1 METEITLTTILE
13 AVDNVKT
20 LVENS
25 EKTDLS
31 EVLKELDNI
40 ETDLYNIDTTFSEVE
55 TYVSEINESVNN
67 IEGYMGLSFVL
78 LCMSIMTTV
87 IVKTFFTGWWY

>member
-1 METEITLTTILE
+1 METEITLSTILE
-13 AVDNVKT
+13 AVDGVKT

-40 ETDLYNIDTTFSEVE
+40 ETDLYNIDTSFSEVE
-55 TYVSEINESVNN
+55 TCVSEINESVNI
-67 IEGYMGLSFVL
+67 IEGYMMLSFVL
-78 LCMSIMTTV
+78 LCISIMSTV
-87 IVKTFFTGWWY
+87 IVKTFFTGW

>member
-1 METEITLTTILE
+1 MEVTLTTILE

-25 EKTDLS
+25 EETDLS

-55 TYVSEINESVNN
+55 TYVSEINESVDT
-67 IEGYMGLSFVL
+67 IEGYIGLSFVL
-78 LCMSIMTTV
+78 LCISIMATV
-87 IVKTFFTGWWY
+87 IVKTFFTGW